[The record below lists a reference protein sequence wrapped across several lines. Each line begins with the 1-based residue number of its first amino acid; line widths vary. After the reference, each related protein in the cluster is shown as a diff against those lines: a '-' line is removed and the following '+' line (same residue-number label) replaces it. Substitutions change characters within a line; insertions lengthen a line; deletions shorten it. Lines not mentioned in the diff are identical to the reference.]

1 MPAGRLNAM
10 KIKIKG
16 NLPEHVRDMGVRAGQ
31 EYDAH
36 VAPDTNL
43 DARRFIVVVDGQQQY
58 CTVFPK
64 NYTEI

>member
-1 MPAGRLNAM
+1 MIIR
-10 KIKIKG
+10 IKG
-16 NLPEHVRDMGVRAGQ
+16 KLPDHIWDMGVRPGQ
-31 EYDAH
+31 RYDAH

-64 NYTEI
+64 NYDEI